1 MGRVLLLM
9 ARALI
14 LRCPNCGSRALL
26 RTWFKVEPTCPSCG
40 LVVEREGGNFTGSM
54 TINLVVT
61 ELAWAAFLVVTL
73 VGTWPNPPVT
83 LLQWGSIGLMILFP
97 IVFFPFSKTLWLALD
112 LALRPHRADEGARR
126 GAPMDH
132 SSER

>member
-14 LRCPNCGSRALL
+14 LRCPNCGGRRLL
-26 RTWFKVEPTCPSCG
+26 RTWFKVEPTCPDCG

-54 TINLVVT
+54 TVNLIVT
-61 ELAWAAFLVVTL
+61 ELTWAAFLGVTL
-73 VGTWPNPPVT
+73 VSTWPSPPVA
-83 LLQWGSIGLMILFP
+83 LLQWGSIGLMILVP

-112 LALRPHRADEGARR
+112 LLFRPFKAGED
-126 GAPMDH
+126 
-132 SSER
+132 